1 MHPQPSEKTY
11 VTAAGAALAT
21 AAGLVS
27 LLALRH
33 RDSDVQHGSTLS
45 SRSLSAPKFRG
56 TAVDIPNVVL
66 TDDRGIRRRLF
77 SDIIFGRSVCVNF
90 FYTQCNGLC
99 PGTTMA
105 IHRVRKKIKDYFARD
120 ELVFLSIS
128 LDASEDTPE
137 RLAKYR
143 AAYGIPVDDSLPEWL
158 FCSCPEEHLEE
169 IRRSFGVFDPDPA
182 VDSDRSQ
189 HAATLTFG
197 NESRGRWSALPSGM
211 RVDQIVSTMC
221 RILGNS
227 ERQRYAALLADR
239 ALYTTRSSVGQT
251 PNALKT
257 QMR

>member
-11 VTAAGAALAT
+11 ATVAGAALAT

-27 LLALRH
+27 LLGMRH
-33 RDSDVQHGSTLS
+33 RDSNVRHGSALS

-56 TAVDIPNVVL
+56 TSVDIPNAVL
-66 TDDRGIRRRLF
+66 TDDRGRSRRLF
-77 SDIIFGRSVCVNF
+77 SDIISGRSVCVNF
-90 FYTQCNGLC
+90 FYTRCNGLC
-99 PGTTMA
+99 PGTTMT
-105 IHRVRKKIKDYFARD
+105 IHRVRQKIKNFFVRD

-128 LDASEDTPE
+128 LDAEEDTPE

-143 AAYGIPVDDSLPEWL
+143 ASYGIPLDDSLPEWL
-158 FCSCPEEHLEE
+158 FCTCSEQHLQE
-169 IRRSFGVFDPDPA
+169 IRKSLGVFDPDPA

-211 RVDQIVSTMC
+211 GVEQIVSTMC

-227 ERQRYAALLADR
+227 ERQRYSALFAERTLV
-239 ALYTTRSSVGQT
+239 TPRSSTAQT
-251 PNALKT
+251 PTVPTT
-257 QMR
+257 QLR